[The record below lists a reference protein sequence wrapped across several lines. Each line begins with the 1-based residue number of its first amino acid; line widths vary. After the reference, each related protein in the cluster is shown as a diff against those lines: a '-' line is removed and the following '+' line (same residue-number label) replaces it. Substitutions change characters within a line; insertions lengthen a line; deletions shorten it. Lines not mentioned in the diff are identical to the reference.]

1 MAEIDMSWVTEEQ
14 VVDDPYKGNDERD
27 FGHFDV

>member
-14 VVDDPYKGNDERD
+14 VIQPKETETRSFED
-27 FGHFDV
+27 FDV